1 MLGMWII
8 TLVVLCHSVVR
19 LCSLLI
25 SLPECHTV
33 VVIRIWEIRFSQ
45 LMPKILR
52 SLTKILGLCL
62 KETFGVFAHIHLKLI
77 MSRPK
82 LYSSRI

>member
-1 MLGMWII
+1 MLVMWII

-25 SLPECHTV
+25 SLAECHTV
-33 VVIRIWEIRFSQ
+33 VVIRIWEIRCSQ

-52 SLTKILGLCL
+52 SLTKILGFYR
-62 KETFGVFAHIHLKLI
+62 KETFGFFAHIHLKLI

-82 LYSSRI
+82 LYSPRV